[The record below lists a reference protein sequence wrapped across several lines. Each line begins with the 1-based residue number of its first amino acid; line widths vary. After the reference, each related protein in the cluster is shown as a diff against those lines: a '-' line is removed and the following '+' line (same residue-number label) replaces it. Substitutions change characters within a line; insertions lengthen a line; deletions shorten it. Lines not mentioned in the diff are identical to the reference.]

1 MLATDQLAFEI
12 EQPREFRSGL
22 ECLILGQPNR
32 GNRSLSTRSHVVLYV
47 DDERLSLKH
56 FAKAF
61 EQDFSILTASD
72 AREAVALLQKHR
84 AEIAVLMT
92 DQNMPGEKGVWLLEK
107 AKTIDPTVVR
117 ILATASGDWEAIQ
130 DAINLGLFSF
140 IPLPW
145 EPEQLPHVLRRALQ
159 FYDLQCDLLRRHEAG
174 DLSSGDYLG
183 RLNGLRSCFGDT
195 PSTAMLVSPE

>member
-1 MLATDQLAFEI
+1 M
-12 EQPREFRSGL
+12 
-22 ECLILGQPNR
+22 
-32 GNRSLSTRSHVVLYV
+32 STRSHVVLYV

-61 EQDFSILTASD
+61 EQDFSILTAAN

-84 AEIAVLMT
+84 GEIAVLMT

-107 AKTIDPTVVR
+107 AKAIDPTVVR

-159 FYDLQCDLLRRHEAG
+159 FYDLQCDLLNRHEAG

-183 RLNGLRSCFGDT
+183 RLNGLRSCFGD
-195 PSTAMLVSPE
+195 SSSPETPVPSK